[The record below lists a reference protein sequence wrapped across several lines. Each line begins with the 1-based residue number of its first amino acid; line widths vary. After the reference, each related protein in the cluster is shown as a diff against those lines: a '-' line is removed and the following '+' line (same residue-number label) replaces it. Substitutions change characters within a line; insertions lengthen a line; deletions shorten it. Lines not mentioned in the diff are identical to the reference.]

1 MTSKQKAKVESLV
14 SVIQKNPTLPIFP
27 VVAAEVVPGDDYSEY
42 LGDLGMCY
50 VDEVCSI
57 EGVVFFKRPDDWDE
71 IESAL
76 ILEYGRVRYEEME
89 DYEALNAYDELPW
102 SRAIILN
109 IIPL

>member
-57 EGVVFFKRPDDWDE
+57 EGVVFLSAQTTGMKLRARLYWNMGELDTKRWR
-71 IESAL
+71 IT
-76 ILEYGRVRYEEME
+76 RR
-89 DYEALNAYDELPW
+89 
-102 SRAIILN
+102 
-109 IIPL
+109 